1 MAHKKET
8 DKGSRHRL
16 TPLDEG
22 GWHRARKAYPEQ
34 ASPQLPQINTRD
46 MDAVTP
52 CIGVSRREYALA
64 GSSIGECRCG
74 IKEASGS
81 CKILSTCCP
90 CFLTTA
96 GQRGESGRGQRA
108 IAKQRRVI
116 LCMA

>member
-22 GWHRARKAYPEQ
+22 GWHRAREAYPGQ

-81 CKILSTCCP
+81 CKILGSVAKLGFGGKIRKSDLGKSMACEFQLS
-90 CFLTTA
+90 CF
-96 GQRGESGRGQRA
+96 R
-108 IAKQRRVI
+108 
-116 LCMA
+116 